1 MTDLLKSVLFVDYDS
16 LHLALHARDP
26 QFARRLAAR
35 PGALLDAIEAGALV
49 GSGSLGN
56 VRRRVLMRRCYADP
70 RLIGRGRDAFVMQ
83 GFQIVDCPTLSGRE
97 RNSAEVQITLDTIDA
112 LGHPTAFDEFILL
125 AAESDFSPLIYRLKA
140 HNRAA
145 TIFAPGQTASGYRAI
160 ADGIIEEQALVTL
173 LQGLDIPDAGE
184 AEDEETPKA
193 LPARE
198 DLAALARRVH
208 AATNVPLF
216 PPKVYAE
223 LFRALK
229 DEIAENGY
237 HFLSTAENVAARLIA
252 SGRRAPRRQIAFV
265 VKGLALKGHVF
276 SDGDTPEKLADVFRE
291 QVLYLARQAGIAIDP
306 RVERQIGAWIAG
318 GVSSAEPSEPK
329 QAEAAHVV
337 APSEPDIPEDAT
349 PAAAEEP
356 SVEPSLAEPSP
367 VESPIAEA
375 ADILAGPLEAETVA
389 EPAPS
394 IPAPPESAADD
405 LAELPA
411 AADSDVSPP
420 VEVVAVEVAE
430 AVSDEVVIAE
440 AEAVAV
446 TVTDVEAVAVPAPA
460 PETEE
465 ELRALAD
472 ATDDGDEVT
481 ATDDVTA
488 ADEVPTA
495 RVVPAVRPPVA
506 RPAPP
511 KPVPAAEAELD
522 PFELSLLA
530 AITEEI
536 KPARAGAE
544 GAKPGETLESD
555 LDLDFKRILA
565 SLSENRK

>member
-1 MTDLLKSVLFVDYDS
+1 MTEILKSVLFVDYDS

-26 QFARRLAAR
+26 QLARRLAAR

-56 VRRRVLMRRCYADP
+56 QRRRVLMRRCYADP

-83 GFQIVDCPTLSGRE
+83 GFQIVDCPTLAGRE

-112 LGHPTAFDEFILL
+112 LGHPTSFDEFILL

-173 LQGLDIPDAGE
+173 LQGLDLPEAGE
-184 AEDEETPKA
+184 AEDEEAPKA

-252 SGRRAPRRQIAFV
+252 SGRRASRRQIAFV

-291 QVLYLARQAGIAIDP
+291 QVVYLARQAGIAIDP

-318 GVSSAEPSEPK
+318 GVSGAEPAPSKP
-329 QAEAAHVV
+329 AEAASEVV
-337 APSEPDIPEDAT
+337 PAEPAT
-349 PAAAEEP
+349 ADAAAEEP
-356 SVEPSLAEPSP
+356 V
-367 VESPIAEA
+367 AEA
-375 ADILAGPLEAETVA
+375 AEIIAGPLEAETVA
-389 EPAPS
+389 EPAPP
-394 IPAPPESAADD
+394 IPPAPESAAEAP
-405 LAELPA
+405 AEPA
-411 AADSDVSPP
+411 RAEAAVVPP
-420 VEVVAVEVAE
+420 VEVV
-430 AVSDEVVIAE
+430 EVVAADAVVVEAAETVE
-440 AEAVAV
+440 AE
-446 TVTDVEAVAVPAPA
+446 VEAVDVTVAAVAPAPEPV

-472 ATDDGDEVT
+472 ADDGDEAVD
-481 ATDDVTA
+481 TDT
-488 ADEVPTA
+488 VPPA
-495 RVVPAVRPPVA
+495 RVAPAVRPPVA

-511 KPVPAAEAELD
+511 KPAPAAEAELD

-536 KPARAGAE
+536 KPVRAGGDATKPAE
-544 GAKPGETLESD
+544 SADSD

>member
-1 MTDLLKSVLFVDYDS
+1 MTEILKSVLFVDYDS

-26 QFARRLAAR
+26 QLARRLAAR

-56 VRRRVLMRRCYADP
+56 QRRRVLMRRCYADP

-83 GFQIVDCPTLSGRE
+83 GFQIVDCPTLAGRE

-184 AEDEETPKA
+184 AEDEEAPKA

-252 SGRRAPRRQIAFV
+252 SGRRASRRQIAFV

-276 SDGDTPEKLADVFRE
+276 SDSDTPEKLADVFRE
-291 QVLYLARQAGIAIDP
+291 QVVYLARQSGIAIDP

-318 GVSSAEPSEPK
+318 GVSG
-329 QAEAAHVV
+329 AEAA
-337 APSEPDIPEDAT
+337 EPKP
-349 PAAAEEP
+349 
-356 SVEPSLAEPSP
+356 
-367 VESPIAEA
+367 AEA
-375 ADILAGPLEAETVA
+375 APAVAVAEPAAMEVATDEPVVAAADIIAGPLEAETVA

-394 IPAPPESAADD
+394 MPAELESAAEAPAEPVLADD
-405 LAELPA
+405 TEAP
-411 AADSDVSPP
+411 SPVEA
-420 VEVVAVEVAE
+420 VEVVAVEAVAVE
-430 AVSDEVVIAE
+430 TSATVEAE
-440 AEAVAV
+440 AEAV
-446 TVTDVEAVAVPAPA
+446 TVVAVEPAPA
-460 PETEE
+460 PLPETEE

-472 ATDDGDEVT
+472 ADDGDE
-481 ATDDVTA
+481 A
-488 ADEVPTA
+488 ADADAVPPV
-495 RVVPAVRPPVA
+495 RVAPAVRPPLA

-511 KPVPAAEAELD
+511 KPVAAAEAELD

-536 KPARAGAE
+536 KPSRAGSDAQKAAE
-544 GAKPGETLESD
+544 DADSD

>member
-1 MTDLLKSVLFVDYDS
+1 MTEILKSVLFIDYDS

-26 QFARRLAAR
+26 QLARRLAAR

-56 VRRRVLMRRCYADP
+56 QRRRVLMRRCYADP

-83 GFQIVDCPTLSGRE
+83 GFQIVDCPTLAGRE

-184 AEDEETPKA
+184 AEDEEAPKA

-252 SGRRAPRRQIAFV
+252 SGRRASRRQIAFV

-291 QVLYLARQAGIAIDP
+291 QVVYLARQAGIAIDP

-318 GVSSAEPSEPK
+318 GVSGAEPAPSK
-329 QAEAAHVV
+329 TAEAAPEVVRPESVV
-337 APSEPDIPEDAT
+337 ADDA
-349 PAAAEEP
+349 P
-356 SVEPSLAEPSP
+356 AEP
-367 VESPIAEA
+367 VAEA
-375 ADILAGPLEAETVA
+375 AEIIAGPLEAETVA

-394 IPAPPESAADD
+394 IPAAPESAAEAPAEPV
-405 LAELPA
+405 LAAETDVVPPA
-411 AADSDVSPP
+411 EVA
-420 VEVVAVEVAE
+420 EVVAVEAVA
-430 AVSDEVVIAE
+430 VDTAE
-440 AEAVAV
+440 TVEAVAV
-446 TVTDVEAVAVPAPA
+446 TVAAVAPEPV

-472 ATDDGDEVT
+472 AEDGDET
-481 ATDDVTA
+481 AD
-488 ADEVPTA
+488 ADETPPA
-495 RVVPAVRPPVA
+495 RVAPAVRPPVA

-511 KPVPAAEAELD
+511 KPVPATEAELD

-544 GAKPGETLESD
+544 APKAAEDSDSD

>member
-1 MTDLLKSVLFVDYDS
+1 MTEILKSVLFVDYDS

-26 QFARRLAAR
+26 QLARRLAAR

-56 VRRRVLMRRCYADP
+56 QRRRVLMRRCYADP

-83 GFQIVDCPTLSGRE
+83 GFQIVDCPTLAGRE

-112 LGHPTAFDEFILL
+112 LGHPTSFDEFILL

-160 ADGIIEEQALVTL
+160 ADGIIEEQALVML
-173 LQGLDIPDAGE
+173 LQGLDLPEAGE
-184 AEDEETPKA
+184 AEDEEAPKA

-252 SGRRAPRRQIAFV
+252 SGRRASRRQIAFV

-291 QVLYLARQAGIAIDP
+291 QVVYLARQAGIAIDP

-318 GVSSAEPSEPK
+318 GVSGVEP
-329 QAEAAHVV
+329 
-337 APSEPDIPEDAT
+337 APSRPADAT
-349 PAAAEEP
+349 PVVVPAEPATEHAAAEEP
-356 SVEPSLAEPSP
+356 V
-367 VESPIAEA
+367 AEA
-375 ADILAGPLEAETVA
+375 AEIIAGPLEAETVA

-394 IPAPPESAADD
+394 NPAVPESATEAP
-405 LAELPA
+405 AEPA
-411 AADSDVSPP
+411 RAEAAVVVPP
-420 VEVVAVEVAE
+420 VEVVEVVAAE
-430 AVSDEVVIAE
+430 AVVVETAETVEAEV
-440 AEAVAV
+440 EAVAV
-446 TVTDVEAVAVPAPA
+446 TVAAVAPAPEPV

-472 ATDDGDEVT
+472 ADDGDE
-481 ATDDVTA
+481 A
-488 ADEVPTA
+488 ADTDTVPPA
-495 RVVPAVRPPVA
+495 RVAPAVRPPVA

-536 KPARAGAE
+536 KPVRAGGEATKPAE
-544 GAKPGETLESD
+544 DADSD

>member
-1 MTDLLKSVLFVDYDS
+1 MTDILKSVLFVDYDS

-26 QFARRLAAR
+26 QLARRLAAR
-35 PGALLDAIEAGALV
+35 PGALLDAIETGALV

-56 VRRRVLMRRCYADP
+56 QRRRVLMRRCYADP

-83 GFQIVDCPTLSGRE
+83 GFQIVDCPTLAGRE

-112 LGHPTAFDEFILL
+112 LGHPTSFDEFILL

-173 LQGLDIPDAGE
+173 LQGLDLPEAGE
-184 AEDEETPKA
+184 AEDEEAPKA

-252 SGRRAPRRQIAFV
+252 SGRRASRRQIAFV

-276 SDGDTPEKLADVFRE
+276 SDGDTPDKLADVFRE
-291 QVLYLARQAGIAIDP
+291 QVVYLARQAGIAIDP

-318 GVSSAEPSEPK
+318 GVSGAEPVPSKP
-329 QAEAAHVV
+329 AEATPVVV
-337 APSEPDIPEDAT
+337 ATEPATGDAA
-349 PAAAEEP
+349 PEEP
-356 SVEPSLAEPSP
+356 V
-367 VESPIAEA
+367 AEA
-375 ADILAGPLEAETVA
+375 EIIAGPLEAETVGEPTAPIPAALERAAEAAA
-389 EPAPS
+389 EPVR
-394 IPAPPESAADD
+394 
-405 LAELPA
+405 AEA
-411 AADSDVSPP
+411 TGVVPP
-420 VEVVAVEVAE
+420 VEVV
-430 AVSDEVVIAE
+430 EVVS
-440 AEAVAV
+440 
-446 TVTDVEAVAVPAPA
+446 VEAVAVETAEAVEAEVVAVTVSAVAPEPV

-472 ATDDGDEVT
+472 AEDGDEAV
-481 ATDDVTA
+481 DVGET
-488 ADEVPTA
+488 PPA
-495 RVVPAVRPPVA
+495 RVAPAVRPPVA

-511 KPVPAAEAELD
+511 KPAPAAEAELD

-536 KPARAGAE
+536 KPVRASAE
-544 GAKPGETLESD
+544 APKPAETADSD